1 MKTLN
6 VKSTAD
12 DLNAETILDTRTL
25 ALPDGVSVSRTALVC
40 SQQLSLD
47 EWQSLGRALTQMESS
62 IQWWIG
68 DWWHYG
74 RHRYGER
81 KAKITAENAFERSY
95 AFSTLMNYG
104 WIAGRFKTS
113 RRREVLSWSHH
124 CEVAKLEPKQQDY
137 WLDIAVKNNL
147 SVAQLRIKLKED
159 EFLNDKMA
167 RAFDNGFSDLLHGL
181 TKATEI
187 DGRLIFTLPWM
198 IPEFER
204 FLANNL
210 FGRRALLREAE
221 KAVSFWT
228 KIVEFVGGIE
238 SNHQARIEREKR
250 YAEEKNGLLNGIV
263 NEPVGRPPT
272 K

>member
-12 DLNAETILDTRTL
+12 DLNAETIIDTRTL

-104 WIAGRFKTS
+104 WIAGRFKNLPTS
-113 RRREVLSWSHH
+113 RGFILVAPLRGRQARTEATGLLAGH
-124 CEVAKLEPKQQDY
+124 CGQEQLERGTAAHQ
-137 WLDIAVKNNL
+137 V
-147 SVAQLRIKLKED
+147 E
-159 EFLNDKMA
+159 
-167 RAFDNGFSDLLHGL
+167 
-181 TKATEI
+181 
-187 DGRLIFTLPWM
+187 
-198 IPEFER
+198 
-204 FLANNL
+204 
-210 FGRRALLREAE
+210 GRR
-221 KAVSFWT
+221 
-228 KIVEFVGGIE
+228 IP
-238 SNHQARIEREKR
+238 Q
-250 YAEEKNGLLNGIV
+250 
-263 NEPVGRPPT
+263 
-272 K
+272 